1 MIGLGIGNLFVG
13 PISDS
18 VGRKKPLI
26 IVMTILLLQVS
37 ESYLFITYGL

>member
-18 VGRKKPLI
+18 LGRKTFNYRYDHFTLAS
-26 IVMTILLLQVS
+26 L